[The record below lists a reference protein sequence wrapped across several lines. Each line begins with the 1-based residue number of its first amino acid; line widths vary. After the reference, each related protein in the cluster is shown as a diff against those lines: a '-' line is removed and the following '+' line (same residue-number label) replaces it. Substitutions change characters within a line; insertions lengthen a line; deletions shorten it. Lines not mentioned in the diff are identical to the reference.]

1 MIITSKFAG
10 SCKRCA
16 KLISI
21 GQQVSWTKGI
31 RGVECCREDGTPID
45 SRPTDPAEIAAKTIA
60 SRAVDA
66 NITIPAPDGLDY
78 LPYQR
83 GGVAYC
89 MAAAEGTLLGDEMG
103 LGKTIQAIGLINA
116 DPSIKKVLIIC
127 PKSLTLNWRRELTK
141 WLVRDMQITRV
152 MYEQSTT
159 AITISSYEEAKKYLT
174 GLKDRKWDLVIVDEA
189 HLIKNEKAQRTK
201 AVHEIAK
208 TARMKVAL
216 TGTPIAN
223 RPVELFS
230 LLKLV
235 APKAWDPNGKGF
247 FPFALRYCGAYRDRF
262 GWNMKGATHLPE
274 LQEKL
279 RSTCMVRRLKSEVLT
294 ELPAKRRQV
303 VVLESDDCAEEVRA
317 EARAWAQREED
328 MERLKVQVEL
338 ARADDD
344 PESYTGAVG
353 KLRAAAAAAF
363 AEISRLRHQ
372 TAVAKIPQV
381 VEHVRAAIEEDD
393 GKKIIVFGH
402 HHDVIDGIMAGLA
415 DFNPVKLTG
424 QTELE
429 DRQRAVDAFQR
440 DPAVR
445 VFVGGIQAAG
455 VGITLT
461 AAAHVVFA
469 ELDWVPG
476 NVTQSEDR
484 AHRIG
489 QTESVLIQ
497 HLVLDGS
504 LDARMAQI
512 LIEKQAVM
520 DKSLDLKSDPE
531 EKDEPALPMDRP
543 ATEGKRKDLELVA
556 ARLSDAHV
564 AQIHG
569 ALQRLAGMCDGAS
582 TMDGHGFSKID
593 VRIGHSLAESRR
605 LSLKQAALGLRLVR
619 KYRRQLG
626 ELAVLQ
632 EVA

>member
-1 MIITSKFAG
+1 MIITSRFAG
-10 SCKRCA
+10 SCKSCG

-21 GQQVSWTKGI
+21 GQRVSWTKGV
-31 RGVECCREDGTPID
+31 RGVDCCMDGQPVD
-45 SRPTDPAEIAAKTIA
+45 ARPTDPQEIAAKTAA
-60 SRAVDA
+60 SRAINAD
-66 NITIPAPDGLDY
+66 IEIPVPEGLDY

-83 GGVAYC
+83 GGVAY
-89 MAAAEGTLLGDEMG
+89 ALGAPEGTLIGDEMG
-103 LGKTIQAIGLINA
+103 LGKTIQAIALINS
-116 DPSIKKVLIIC
+116 DPSIKKVLVIC

-141 WLVRDMQITRV
+141 WLVRDMQVTRV
-152 MYEQSTT
+152 AYEQSTT
-159 AITISSYEEAKKYLT
+159 AITISSYEETKKYLAH
-174 GLKDRKWDLVIVDEA
+174 LSDRKWDLVIVDEA
-189 HLIKNEKAQRTK
+189 HLIKNEKAARTK
-201 AVHEIAK
+201 AVHQVAK
-208 TARMKVAL
+208 SARRKLAL

-230 LLKLV
+230 ILKLV
-235 APKAWDPNGKGF
+235 APLAWDPNGKGF
-247 FPFALRYCGAYRDRF
+247 FPFGIRYCGGYKDRF
-262 GWNMKGATHLPE
+262 GWNFTGATHLPE

-294 ELPAKRRQV
+294 ELPPKRRQM
-303 VVLESDDCAEEVRA
+303 VVLEADECAQAVRAEVRA
-317 EARAWAQREED
+317 WEKREEE
-328 MERLKVQVEL
+328 MEQLKVQVEL
-338 ARADDD
+338 ARADED
-344 PESYTGAVG
+344 PDSYTDAVT
-353 KLRAAAAAAF
+353 KLKAAASAAF
-363 AEISRLRHQ
+363 AEISRLRHE

-381 VEHVRAAIEEDD
+381 VEHIRAALEDNSE
-393 GKKIIVFGH
+393 KIIVFGH
-402 HHDVIDGIMAGLA
+402 HHDVIDGLMAGLR
-415 DFNPVKLTG
+415 DFKPVKLTG

-429 DRQRAVDAFQR
+429 DRQRAVDAFQN
-440 DPAVR
+440 DPSVR

-476 NVTQSEDR
+476 NVTQAEDR

-489 QTESVLIQ
+489 QVMSVLIQ

-504 LDARMAQI
+504 LDARMAQV
-512 LIEKQAVM
+512 LIAKQAVM
-520 DKSLDLKSDPE
+520 DKSLDLKSEPE
-531 EKDEPALPMDRP
+531 TDEPALPMERP

-556 ARLSDAHV
+556 ARLTEVHV

-582 TMDGHGFSKID
+582 TLDGSGFSKID
-593 VRIGHSLAESRR
+593 VRIGHSLAEARR

-626 ELAVLQ
+626 ELAVLR